1 MINRPRQVGNF
12 TTVTDPTRE
21 MMAKQMSVV
30 PGGPMNNDPTN
41 VQSAMSGP
49 MNYPSPY
56 GDMVTQ
62 TMPVGPAP
70 ASGMPQQMVPG
81 RLKNQQVAFTQQ
93 PPAEQAPLMESNRL
107 FMETQM
113 RGLNGSPMGM
123 IGMGVDQRMPLPG
136 GTVPTPQQAPNTM
149 PLSTPSPEQMAQQ
162 NSMMNRGT
170 RTSQGM
176 TT

>member
-1 MINRPRQVGNF
+1 MNNRPRQVGNF

-30 PGGPMNNDPTN
+30 PGGPMNNNPM
-41 VQSAMSGP
+41 VAQSMAERP
-49 MNYPSPY
+49 MTYGSAY
-56 GDMVTQ
+56 GDLMTQ
-62 TMPVGPAP
+62 TQPVGAAP

-136 GTVPTPQQAPNTM
+136 GTSSYT
-149 PLSTPSPEQMAQQ
+149 LSKRQI
-162 NSMMNRGT
+162 RCH
-170 RTSQGM
+170 
-176 TT
+176 